1 MANKIKALIVEDEVI
16 IAEDIKQ
23 TLISLDYEVV
33 GIATKYTR
41 ALAFLENETID
52 VVLVDI
58 MLGGS
63 KNGIDLAHEIKDR
76 FKIPFIFLTSHAD
89 AATVKKAKETQPNA
103 YLLKPFSKDDLFTTL
118 EIALVKDEDKGIA
131 PISGLS
137 DREMDVFKAL
147 SAGHTDQEI
156 ADQLFISLNTAKTHL
171 KNIYKKLQVRNRL
184 EAVSLASRI

>member
-1 MANKIKALIVEDEVI
+1 MI

-23 TLISLDYEVV
+23 ILISLDYEVV
-33 GIATKYTR
+33 GMATKYTT
-41 ALAFLENETID
+41 ALEALENKDID
-52 VVLVDI
+52 VALVDI

-63 KNGIDLAHEIKDR
+63 KNGIDLAHEIKNR

-89 AATVKKAKETQPNA
+89 AATVKRAKETQPSA

-118 EIALVKDEDKGIA
+118 EIALAKDDEPDMT
-131 PISGLS
+131 PFSGLS

-147 SAGHTDQEI
+147 SEGHTDQEI
-156 ADQLFISLNTAKTHL
+156 ADLLFISLNTAKTHL

-184 EAVSLASRI
+184 EAVSLATRMN